1 MYQLSRTVPVNE
13 PKKSF
18 LSRHDVWTGLLMKA
32 NNALPYVPEMKQCN
46 VVEKGDGWLVR
57 DIMLKDVPLRE
68 KVTFVPEEKVIF
80 ERTRGSELGRIENVI
95 GEDAN
100 GNLTLTFA
108 FSLKKDGIPEGSDAE
123 KAHFA
128 PMESAYL
135 NAVASTLAAV
145 RRTVDEKGREHLPP
159 KNPNDAAG
167 DTRWIYDYYRAVDAM
182 DMERTLAQHTDD
194 TTLTFANH
202 PTVHGKE
209 GYKAAIGH
217 LWGSIKALSHSMT
230 GAWSMHDGQVGVAEA
245 IVQYTRMDDS
255 LCAIKFCTVLRRRG
269 DKIADIRIYGD
280 ATPLFAP
287 AK

>member
-32 NNALPYVPEMKQCN
+32 NNALPYVPEMKKCD
-46 VVEKGDGWLVR
+46 VVEQGDGWLVR

-68 KVTFVPEEKVIF
+68 KVTFEPENRVIF
-80 ERTRGSELGRIENVI
+80 ERIRGSELGRIENII
-95 GEDAN
+95 GEDEQ

-108 FSLKKDGIPEGSDAE
+108 FGLKKEGVPEGSEAE

-145 RRTVDEKGREHLPP
+145 RRTVDEKGREHLAP
-159 KNPNDAAG
+159 KHATDTAG
-167 DTRWIYDYYRAVDAM
+167 DTKWIYDYYRAVDAM

-217 LWGSIKALSHSMT
+217 LWGSIGGLSHSMV
-230 GAWSMHDGQVGVAEA
+230 GAWSIHDGQVGVAEA
-245 IVQYTRMDDS
+245 IVQYTRLDGS
-255 LCAIKFCTVLRRRG
+255 LSFSGKAAMV
-269 DKIADIRIYGD
+269 
-280 ATPLFAP
+280 
-287 AK
+287 